1 MSSTNARLPE
11 PDLARIAAKPEA
23 EQRRYLEGL
32 RGGPPSITYRP
43 ARRYLPDALN
53 IQAALPM
60 IVEAPSKEVLLKQVR
75 DASRSNDE
83 ADSNAEIIELIY
95 DFIRERKITVEAFDF
110 PALKLA
116 GDYGVNFWA
125 NAIFRDGDKLFVII
139 PDFRRSN
146 GFNTAALRFAM
157 SAANERI
164 RKMAAEFAEVE
175 FALLRFPAPKD
186 RPRSIKLEF
195 PAASEF
201 FDYDE
206 LRSMTERT
214 VAIWREVCEER
225 LAELRKKAANDDDS
239 LFGWVARRKGSGT
252 TD

>member
-11 PDLARIAAKPEA
+11 PDLARITAKPEA
-23 EQRRYLEGL
+23 DQRRYLKGL

-60 IVEAPSKEVLLKQVR
+60 IVEAPSKEVLLNQVR

-95 DFIRERKITVEAFDF
+95 DFIRERKISVEAFDF

-116 GDYGVNFWA
+116 GDYGVTFWA
-125 NAIFRDGDKLFVII
+125 NAVFRDGDRLFVII

-164 RKMAAEFAEVE
+164 RKMAVEFAEVE
-175 FALLRFPAPKD
+175 FALMRFPAPKN
-186 RPRSIKLEF
+186 RPRSIILEF
-195 PAASEF
+195 PPATDLFSYE
-201 FDYDE
+201 E
-206 LRSMTERT
+206 LRTMTEAT
-214 VAIWREVCEER
+214 VSIWREVCEER
-225 LAELRKKAANDDDS
+225 LVDLRKKAANDDET
-239 LFGWVARRKGSGT
+239 LFGWAARKGSRGP
-252 TD
+252 